1 MTQVLRFLFLIPVG
15 FVLACFAASF
25 ALLWP
30 FIDLP
35 PAAATDPFVWMELS
49 VGFFAQ
55 GAQVGALALVPWGL
69 FMVLTE
75 ALGKRSL
82 LLHAAAGLVAG
93 FAGAHIPPGAGS
105 AALETAMI
113 VAGLAFG
120 LVYWIVAGH
129 GAGSWRRREAPSPP
143 QPSP

>member
-1 MTQVLRFLFLIPVG
+1 M
-15 FVLACFAASF
+15 LACFVAGF

-35 PAAATDPFVWMELS
+35 PSAAVDPLFWMELS

-55 GAQVGALALVPWGL
+55 AAQIGTLALIPWGL

-75 ALGKRSL
+75 ALAKRSI
-82 LLHAAAGLVAG
+82 LLHAAAGLVGG
-93 FAGAHIPPGAGS
+93 FAAAHIPPGAGS

-113 VAGLAFG
+113 VAGLSFG
-120 LVYWIVAGH
+120 LVYWLIAGH
-129 GAGSWRRREAPSPP
+129 GAGGWRRREAPSSPP
-143 QPSP
+143 PS

>member
-1 MTQVLRFLFLIPVG
+1 MIQVLRFLFLIPTG

-30 FIDLP
+30 FIDI
-35 PAAATDPFVWMELS
+35 PASAGVDPFVWTEL
-49 VGFFAQ
+49 VFGFFAQ
-55 GAQVGALALVPWGL
+55 AAQVGTLALVPWGL

-75 ALGKRSL
+75 ALGQRSL
-82 LLHAAAGLVAG
+82 ILHAAAGLVGG
-93 FAGAHIPPGAGS
+93 FAAARIPPGAGS

-129 GAGSWRRREAPSPP
+129 GAGRWRRRPTALPPP
-143 QPSP
+143 QA

>member
-1 MTQVLRFLFLIPVG
+1 MAQVLRFLFLIPVG

-35 PAAATDPFVWMELS
+35 SAAAIDPFVWTELS
-49 VGFFAQ
+49 LGFFAQ
-55 GAQVGALALVPWGL
+55 AAQVGTAALLPWGV

-75 ALGKRSL
+75 ALGKRSI
-82 LLHAAAGLVAG
+82 LLHAAAGLAAG
-93 FAGAHIPPGAGS
+93 FMAAHIPPGAGS
-105 AALETAMI
+105 ASLETAMI

-129 GAGSWRRREAPSPP
+129 GAGGWRRREATPP
-143 QPSP
+143 PPPA

>member
-1 MTQVLRFLFLIPVG
+1 MAQVLRFLFLIPVG

-35 PAAATDPFVWMELS
+35 PGATGDPFVWTQLG

-55 GAQVGALALVPWGL
+55 GAQVGSLALVPWGL
-69 FMVLTE
+69 FMLVTE

-82 LLHAAAGLVAG
+82 LLHAAAGLVGG
-93 FAGAHIPPGAGS
+93 FAAARMPPGAGS
-105 AALETAMI
+105 ASLETAMI
-113 VAGLAFG
+113 VAGLAFS
-120 LVYWIVAGH
+120 LVYWLVAGH
-129 GAGSWRRREAPSPP
+129 GAGNWRRRRTPSPP
-143 QPSP
+143 QP